1 MVKKLLIMSV
11 NGLLIPGILI
21 LSDPGHL
28 FEGIDVIK
36 CWTSEQVWG
45 PRVKLNNSINS
56 SSSHFSY

>member
-1 MVKKLLIMSV
+1 MVKEILIMSV
-11 NGLLIPGILI
+11 NGLLIPGRQSLMVRILI

-45 PRVKLNNSINS
+45 PGVKLNNS
-56 SSSHFSY
+56 